1 MMPWRRHR
9 KRRPALDARAQAD
22 AWQIISLLLDYP
34 DERLVSLLPVLRDGA
49 AALPEEVGAPLTG
62 FVDHVAG
69 SDLETLQA
77 DYVDTFDVTRK
88 CALHLTYA
96 LHGDTRRRGA
106 ALVQFRQAY
115 RHAGVE
121 LSDSGGE
128 LPDHL
133 CVLLEFGASADPET
147 AWKLLNDHRVSI
159 ELLHAALASRESA
172 WLPVVGALRA
182 TLPTLQ
188 GDDEQALARLIA
200 EGPPQE
206 EVGIDNAPYAL
217 DPALDE
223 RMATPISG
231 EGCASSPSS
240 PSARADLGPDIPV
253 GAPR

>member
-1 MMPWRRHR
+1 MPWRRHR
-9 KRRPALDARAQAD
+9 KRRPTLDARAQAD
-22 AWQIISLLLDYP
+22 TWQTVSLLLDYP
-34 DERLVSLLPVLRDGA
+34 DERLVSLLPLLRETAVG
-49 AALPEEVGAPLTG
+49 LPEHVGDPLTT
-62 FVDHVAG
+62 FVDHAATT
-69 SDLETLQA
+69 DLETLQA

-133 CVLLEFGASADPET
+133 CVLLEFGASADAGI

-159 ELLHAALASRESA
+159 ELLHAALTTRSSA
-172 WLPVVGALRA
+172 WLPVVQALRA
-182 TLPTLQ
+182 TLPVLA
-188 GDDEQALARLIA
+188 GGDEQALAALIA

-206 EVGIDNAPYAL
+206 DVGIDNSPYAQ
-217 DPALDE
+217 DPELDE
-223 RMATPISG
+223 RMATPMSG
-231 EGCASSPSS
+231 EGCASSS
-240 PSARADLGPDIPV
+240 PSTRAELGPDIPV
-253 GAPR
+253 GVPR